1 MYDASEGGMIIRRR
15 RTRNF
20 TILENEVLDDERLS
34 LAAMGLLAWLRSRP
48 SDWSLSVEHL
58 RGRFK
63 VGRDKMHEL
72 VRELVEAGWI
82 TRERKR
88 DEVTK
93 AYCGIEYVVLDEA
106 SPPSAGVSEAEPHP
120 ENQDVAQ
127 PHEGDLFPECSE
139 PHPALPH
146 PANPDAYIR
155 TENNQEL
162 SHTPLPPLL
171 AAAKEGV
178 CAPSSVLDACGYVI
192 AEPPRPP
199 ARFDEIA
206 EAWPW
211 EDGESR
217 IQAEAAFQR
226 LVETDRRHA
235 VAAAG
240 AYVRSRER
248 GGRKRSHLKTYLS
261 DRLFLDFPSDS
272 TTSLP
277 AKQVFIAI
285 GTPEFAAWDRAYR
298 EAGKPGMPSASRHEG
313 RSGWWRPTRFPPSGW
328 RPETMPRTRD
338 GPAAA

>member
-1 MYDASEGGMIIRRR
+1 MIIRRR

-34 LAAMGLLAWLRSRP
+34 LEAMGLLAWLRSRP
-48 SDWSLSVEHL
+48 ADWHLSVEQL
-58 RGRFK
+58 RSRHK
-63 VGRDKMHEL
+63 VGINKMHAL
-72 VRELVEAGWI
+72 VRELVEAGWV

-93 AYCGIEYVVLDEA
+93 AFIGIEYVVLDEA
-106 SPPSAGVSEAEPHP
+106 APPTSGENPEEPHHEIHDVASPSQDGLFSLCAEPRHDLP
-120 ENQDVAQ
+120 DVAN
-127 PHEGDLFPECSE
+127 HD
-139 PHPALPH
+139 
-146 PANPDAYIR
+146 DVIR
-155 TENNQEL
+155 TESNQEL

-171 AAAKEGV
+171 AAAEEGV
-178 CAPSSVLDACGYVI
+178 CASPSVLDQCRVTI

-226 LVETDRRHA
+226 LDEPGRRHA

-248 GGRKRSHLKTYLS
+248 GGRKRSHLKTYLG
-261 DRLFLDFPSDS
+261 DRLFLDFPTDS
-272 TTSLP
+272 TTALP
-277 AKQVFIAI
+277 PKQVFIAI

-298 EAGKPGMPSASRHEG
+298 DAGKPGMPSASRHEG

-328 RPETMPRTRD
+328 RPETVPRTRD